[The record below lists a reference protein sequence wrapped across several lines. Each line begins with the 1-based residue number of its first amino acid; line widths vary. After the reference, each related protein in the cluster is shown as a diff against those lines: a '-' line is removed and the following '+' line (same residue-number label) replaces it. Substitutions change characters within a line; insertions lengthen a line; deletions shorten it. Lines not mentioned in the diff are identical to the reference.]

1 MTQFILSVKCIM
13 KMKTNK
19 TKRAGRSKRRTLKR
33 KQRGGEKK
41 ILSDGS
47 VVEGDIRNRKMR
59 GPGKRTFKD
68 GSVYEGTF
76 DGPQFIPHGQGKLI
90 MSDGHVYV
98 GQFSDGGINGQ
109 GVMTDP
115 KGNVTECTFNMVQ
128 DEHGME
134 FALANGMGTSRY
146 ANGTVYE
153 GRFRNGMFNGHG
165 TLTMTDGSVF
175 EGEFQNGLADGPG
188 SLTHA
193 DGTVEEGQFRHIA
206 GQLVHLDMPLLVLKP
221 GTLDPTLETLY
232 DAERAID
239 ERPSGM

>member
-1 MTQFILSVKCIM
+1 
-13 KMKTNK
+13 
-19 TKRAGRSKRRTLKR
+19 
-33 KQRGGEKK
+33 
-41 ILSDGS
+41 

-76 DGPQFIPHGQGKLI
+76 DGPQFIPRGQGT
-90 MSDGHVYV
+90 
-98 GQFSDGGINGQ
+98 F
-109 GVMTDP
+109 TDP
-115 KGNVTECTFNMVQ
+115 KGNVTKCTFNMVQ

-134 FALANGMGTSRY
+134 FVLANGMGTSRY
-146 ANGTVYE
+146 ANGTVYK

-239 ERPSGM
+239 ERPSGAPAAAP